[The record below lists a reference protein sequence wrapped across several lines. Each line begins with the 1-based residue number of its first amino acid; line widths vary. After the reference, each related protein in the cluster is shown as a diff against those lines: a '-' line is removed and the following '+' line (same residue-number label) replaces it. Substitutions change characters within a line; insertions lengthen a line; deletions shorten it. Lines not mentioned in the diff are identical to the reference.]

1 MISELL
7 FNKMFS
13 IPIDVYTNNRSLNDI
28 LNSTNAVSEKRLRV
42 DIVMIRENILNNQ
55 VNIHWLITTEQIANV
70 LTKDGVCS
78 EILLKQ
84 LPTYNQ
90 I

>member
-7 FNKMFS
+7 FNKTFS
-13 IPIDVYTNNRSLNDI
+13 IPIDVYTDNQSLCNI

-42 DIVMIRENILNNQ
+42 DIAMTRENIVSNQ
-55 VNIHWLITTEQIANV
+55 VTIHWLTTTEQIANV
-70 LTKDGVCS
+70 LTKCIGVS
-78 EILLKQ
+78 LEILL
-84 LPTYNQ
+84 N